1 MSWGTKDFL
10 WVAALVLGT
19 KMRWDKLLE
28 GRKIHISICVASHW
42 IAISVAHSFK
52 WLTYSLTNVTLLT
65 MSFHRDQNPRILN
78 SELRIYPP
86 PPFSSPLSTK
96 LSNQKLFN
104 SLAGKSKAL
113 IQRLSINYLASLC
126 VWQGFGDGHIW
137 YLAPAPEIFKKDWLR
152 LRFLLNVMISS
163 SKYVH

>member
-19 KMRWDKLLE
+19 KMRWDELLE

-42 IAISVAHSFK
+42 ITISVAHSFK

-78 SELRIYPP
+78 SKLRIYPP

-137 YLAPAPEIFKKDWLR
+137 YLAPAPEIFKGT
-152 LRFLLNVMISS
+152 LL
-163 SKYVH
+163 